1 MIIEKIVLGNE
12 YPLDGLLTIPDT
24 GNGPY
29 PAVVLVHGSGSN
41 DMDTKIRGIRPF
53 KDVAECLAKHGIATI
68 RYNKRTHTHGRK
80 LIKAMG
86 DSLTVKEETIEDA
99 VFAADFLRKD
109 TRINPD
115 KIYIAGHS
123 MGGMLAPRIDADGGN
138 FAGIIIL
145 AGSPRKLEE
154 IMKDQQT
161 DFLKSAKGIVK
172 WIAGKQIKKYAA
184 KLDKIYDLSNEDA
197 KKVSFAGNTT
207 LYYLKE
213 WGSTPSED
221 YLKNSTKP
229 ILVMHGG
236 KDLQVSTAKDFEGY
250 KTILQN
256 HPDVT
261 FKFYPDL
268 NHCFMPA
275 IYNDISKAMKEF
287 KPERHVEDYVIADM
301 ADWINAHAR

>member
-1 MIIEKIVLGNE
+1 MITEKIVLGSQ

-29 PAVVLVHGSGSN
+29 PAVVLVHGSGAN

-53 KDVAECLAKHGIATI
+53 KDAAEGLAKHGIAAI
-68 RYNKRTHTHGRK
+68 RYNKRTYTYGRA

-86 DSLTVKEETIEDA
+86 NSLTVKEETIEDA

-109 TRINPD
+109 SRINSD

-123 MGGMLAPRIDADGGN
+123 MGGMLAPRIDAEGGN

-154 IMKDQQT
+154 ILKEQQ
-161 DFLKSAKGIVK
+161 DGFLKSAKGIVK
-172 WIAGKQIKKYAA
+172 WLAGKQIKKYTA
-184 KLDKIYDLSNEDA
+184 KLDRIYDLSDEEA
-197 KKVSFAGNTT
+197 KKVPFAGGTT

-213 WGSTPSED
+213 WGMKPSAD

-229 ILVMHGG
+229 ILVMHGD
-236 KDLQVSTAKDFEGY
+236 KDLQVSTDKDFEGY
-250 KTILQN
+250 KSILSN
-256 HPDVT
+256 HPDAT
-261 FKFYPDL
+261 FKLYPDL

-275 IYNDISKAMKEF
+275 LYSDVSKATKEF
-287 KPERHVEDYVIADM
+287 KLERHVEDYVIADM